1 MVCNMNVSII
11 VFHET
16 SNEHFSV
23 SFIYF
28 ARTIYSLFH
37 KDLFVNANSKNK
49 QSLLVSKYTGYALIW
64 KNFEQTFFFHFLR
77 SVILQCCDSTLQ
89 SQ

>member
-49 QSLLVSKYTGYALIW
+49 QSLLIW